1 MYFSSRTDKTKII
14 QLQNQIE
21 SLQATINNKTVSSDI
36 ELQKQIS
43 KLLEENKSLRD
54 EIALLKSK
62 TESVVISDSEE
73 TLTLQDEI
81 SEETSSVEESELDN
95 SKKVKTTKKGNIK
108 K

>member
-21 SLQATINNKTVSSDI
+21 SLQATINNKTVSSDT